1 MKYLGLFLIV
11 ISGAI
16 VGYWVKSWHDFVL
29 LVAIA
34 SLNSF
39 GFALWHE
46 RF

>member
-1 MKYLGLFLIV
+1 MKYLGLFLIA

-16 VGYWVKSWHDFVL
+16 AAYLVKSWHDFVL
-29 LVAIA
+29 VLLIVL
-34 SLNSF
+34 LNSV